1 MLLFA
6 RRRRAAFTLVELLV
20 VIAIIG
26 ILVALLLPAVQ
37 SAREAARRLQCSN
50 HLKQMGL
57 GAHNHLTAFGYFPA
71 GGWGWGYVG
80 DPDRPTDWRQPGGW
94 MYNLL
99 PYCEQ
104 QALHD
109 MPKGITDST
118 QRLAASTEMAMQPLG
133 MYHCPSRRPA
143 KLYPHIITASQDPI
157 NANKLTQ
164 VARSDYAGAGGDI
177 EVHPASKSSAGP
189 TFDGPR
195 GPNNY
200 ADGDAN
206 QAKFDRLKELATG
219 TYFPG
224 SALEIQEISDGTSNT
239 LLYGE
244 KYLNPDSYSTGQDS
258 GDNEFSMMGDN
269 EDIVRWTGS
278 NAAYQPRADTKGVA
292 NSKSF
297 GSAHST
303 GFNGVLADGSVRSFS
318 YSMDREVLRRLG
330 HRRDGLV
337 VDHSRL

>member
-1 MLLFA
+1 MLFFA

-71 GGWGWGYVG
+71 SGWGWGYVG

-109 MPKGITDST
+109 MPKGITDSD
-118 QRLAASTEMAMQPLG
+118 QRLAASTQMAMQPLG
-133 MYHCPSRRPA
+133 MFHCPSRRPA

-164 VARSDYAGAGGDI
+164 VARSDYAGAGGDT
-177 EVHPASKSSAGP
+177 EVHPASAGTFGVQGPSS
-189 TFDGPR
+189 
-195 GPNNY
+195 Y
-200 ADGDAN
+200 AVGDAN
-206 QAKFDRLKELATG
+206 QAVFDKLKALSTG
-219 TYFPG
+219 IYAPG

-244 KYLNPDSYSTGQDS
+244 KYLNPDYYSTGQDS

-269 EDIVRWTGS
+269 EDIVRWTGN
-278 NAAYQPRADTKGVA
+278 NAAYQPRPDTKGYP

-303 GFNGVLADGSVRSFS
+303 GFNGVLADGSVRSFN

-330 HRRDGLV
+330 NRRDGLV